1 MAFLQPDILPAIAE
15 AIHRQLAPAP
25 GGRLSQETLQAWLL
39 PKGIESPG
47 GLKIFRDTL
56 RELITIGALE
66 EDDGTI
72 SLPTDVPGARTPSA
86 MREIVRVKAMRAELD
101 NDLWEKDA
109 ENRLILIGARDLVRA
124 VAWFLSLSVVSGP
137 YHFERTTPAL
147 SELQEQ
153 HTGERP
159 IYNTERWPPFERW
172 TRYLGF
178 STVFPL
184 ELRNRWAEPLLPDPT
199 QAIRSRVASLLNH
212 DRWTP
217 IGEVMA
223 ALADYLPVLDGGAF
237 RRAIHNKGAPETEG
251 GCSSSLSLAFKRLE
265 ANGTIEL
272 SRGGGDAITVTFA
285 DGHGAYHAM
294 RLRRKA
300 A

>member
-1 MAFLQPDILPAIAE
+1 MAFLQPDILPAMAE

-25 GGRLSQETLQAWLL
+25 GGRLSQDTLQASLL
-39 PKGIESPG
+39 PKGIENAG
-47 GLKIFRDTL
+47 GLKVFRDTL
-56 RELITIGALE
+56 RELIAIGAVE

-72 SLPTDVPGARTPSA
+72 ALPSDFPGVRTPGA
-86 MREIVRVKAMRAELD
+86 MREIVRVQAMRAELGK
-101 NDLWEKDA
+101 DLWEKDVD
-109 ENRLILIGARDLVRA
+109 NRLVLIGARDLVRA

-153 HTGERP
+153 QTGERP
-159 IYNTERWPPFERW
+159 IYNAERWPPFERW

-199 QAIRSRVASLLNH
+199 RAIRSRLESLLDH

-223 ALADYLPVLDGGAF
+223 ALADYLPVLDGGQF
-237 RRAIHNKGAPETEG
+237 RRAIHDKGAPEIDG
-251 GCSSSLSLAFKRLE
+251 ACSSSLSLAFKRLE
-265 ANGTIEL
+265 ANHTIEL
-272 SRGGGDAITVTFA
+272 SRGGGDAITVTFS